1 MCAYLAQGSV
11 KTMVVI
17 GLAIGDFFV
26 RNGMFPEKYS
36 LGVKLHENFA
46 LTS

>member
-1 MCAYLAQGSV
+1 MCAYLTQGSV

-17 GLAIGDFFV
+17 GLAIV

-36 LGVKLHENFA
+36 LGVKLHENSA